1 MSDIAEAKTVY
12 EIVEFQEHAAISDLS
27 TPAGEALS
35 AYIDG
40 KTEDDCPYP
49 IDTSEYAQWMLGL
62 CKVLQNTIKH
72 HERVIIGLRDEN
84 KSLLEQMG

>member
-12 EIVEFQEHAAISDLS
+12 EIVEFQEQAEMSDLS

-49 IDTSEYAQWMLGL
+49 IDTSEYVQWMLGF

-72 HERVIIGLRDEN
+72 NERTI
-84 KSLLEQMG
+84 KSLMEQMG